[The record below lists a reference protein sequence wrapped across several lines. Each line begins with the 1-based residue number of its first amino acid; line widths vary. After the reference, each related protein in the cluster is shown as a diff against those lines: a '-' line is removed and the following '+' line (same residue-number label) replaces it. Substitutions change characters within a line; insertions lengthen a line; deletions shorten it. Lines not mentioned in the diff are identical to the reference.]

1 MLIFK
6 IGANFAERGKFMFL
20 KSISVVNF
28 RNYDN
33 LELELSPNVNII
45 YGDNAQGKTNL
56 LESIYFLAMTKS
68 HRSFIDDNLIR
79 EGEKIA
85 KIDGLVS
92 NDDFETNLRI
102 VLSTAS
108 KKMFVDGNN
117 YKKVSDYVSR
127 MNVII
132 FYPEDLELVKGGP
145 LVRRRYINLEL
156 SQLYSN
162 YMDIL
167 NDYKKLIKIKG
178 NYLKGVKFGN
188 KMDDNYYSILNEYI
202 IKRSVPIYIM
212 RKKFIDKINMFA
224 SSIFFDLSGTKGF
237 NIRYKTSINMDDVD
251 SDRIGLELREQS
263 KLLLSDEIKMGK
275 NLLGPSFDD
284 FEFYIDDMNIKK
296 YGSQGQQ
303 RMAVLSIKLSEIEI
317 FKNYLNTSP
326 ILLLDDVFSEL
337 DSVRKNNLLKYVDSS
352 VQTIITS
359 TDLDNID
366 SSIVERAK
374 LFNIKNGKVERC

>member
-178 NYLKGVKFGN
+178 NYLKGVKSGN
-188 KMDDNYYSILNEYI
+188 KMVDNYYSILNEYI

-224 SSIFFDLSGTKGF
+224 SSIFFDLSGNKGF

-303 RMAVLSIKLSEIEI
+303 RMAVLAIKLSEIEI